1 MLKFRRHDIFEYS
14 KVECSVDSN
23 EYQERDDVS
32 SSAGR
37 GIFFSVVRNLFVI
50 TVNCASIDDLENKCD
65 DGVC

>member
-14 KVECSVDSN
+14 NVECSVDSN

-37 GIFFSVVRNLFVI
+37 GIFFSVVRNFFVI